1 MCFRFQDCVHIV
13 VPVWLL
19 NCEESTDLGV
29 AQYCV
34 PAVAYVAKDHR
45 THTSKIYLVLSICSI
60 SV

>member
-1 MCFRFQDCVHIV
+1 MHIV

-45 THTSKIYLVLSICSI
+45 THTSKIYLVPTICSI